1 MTDVSPHFS
10 SHVVRDVVCLQCASL
25 LLRGKGVEMGAINPP
40 LSAPPPSSL
49 PFPLANARRERRPP
63 SKGSSTVAAKRT
75 KKEKKLA
82 LHLLHLSFP
91 PPSSSSYH
99 AGGEGG
105 RSSFRF
111 SLEVGEGGRGG
122 FLTYLSHGTKF
133 PSTFV
138 SRVLFRPLLLLLLL
152 LLQVV
157 SMSGAPF
164 SRSNPSRLSS
174 EGKGQNSL

>member
-1 MTDVSPHFS
+1 M
-10 SHVVRDVVCLQCASL
+10 CLQCASL

-40 LSAPPPSSL
+40 PLRFRSRLLLAPRFPSECKTRAPPSL
-49 PFPLANARRERRPP
+49 QGFKYRRRQEDE
-63 SKGSSTVAAKRT
+63 KG
-75 KKEKKLA
+75 KEISLA
-82 LHLLHLSFP
+82 LAPPLLSFL
-91 PPSSSSYH
+91 PSSSSYH
-99 AGGEGG
+99 AGGG

-122 FLTYLSHGTKF
+122 FLPYLSHATNF

-138 SRVLFRPLLLLLLL
+138 SCVLFRPLLLLP
-152 LLQVV
+152 LQVV

-174 EGKGQNSL
+174 EGKG